1 MSSAASALVVGEF
14 LGGLRD
20 EGPVETLPKAT
31 AYVAVEVGDGLR
43 YRVEPGSLDAS
54 AYLTADLLLDGVHLA
69 VFQLT
74 LREGGHGPIFV
85 VSFGLLNQCG
95 ARMRIPLSA
104 ADQKQW
110 LLGREGAWLKP
121 LCWGDAVDVARVD
134 RIELTVH
141 RKGPDPVRWSMS
153 PLCMA
158 PDAPPLLDKPLL
170 PRGPLLDELGQS
182 TLHDWPS
189 KTRSVAEA
197 SGRLR
202 RQLAAAGD
210 ARWPA
215 GYSSWGGWAAG
226 RRAATGYFRAEHD
239 GRRWWLVDPAG
250 HLFWSS
256 GPNCVQGVV
265 DSTCTGLEAAL
276 EWTPHRAGPYAD
288 AIRTGRNGSLV
299 VNYLGT
305 NLIRAFGMGGWWSA
319 WSELALAT
327 LRRAGFNTVANWSD
341 WEIARAAGFPYVR
354 PLQPRWRR
362 TPTVYRDFPDVFH
375 PGFATDAETF
385 AEQLRDTAEDPA
397 LIGYFLMNEPTWG
410 FATETPAA
418 GMVRSPGNSATRRE
432 LVGWLADRYGDDAG
446 LSARWGGKA
455 SLTAI
460 GERPWSGALT
470 TEAEQDLADF
480 SAVMVAKL
488 FDTLS
493 RACRAVDPHHL
504 NLGARYYT
512 VPPAWALAG
521 MASFDVFSM
530 NCYRERV
537 PAADLAK
544 VSDALGRPILIGEWH
559 FGALDAGLPA
569 SGIGHVP
576 DQAARG
582 QAFRVYLE
590 DAAAQPWCVG
600 AHYFTLYDQSAIG
613 RFDGENYNIGLVDI
627 CHREYEPLVA
637 AARESHAAMYP
648 VALGQREAY
657 AREPEYLPKLFL

>member
-1 MSSAASALVVGEF
+1 MTTALDIGGL

-20 EGPVETLPKAT
+20 EGPAVTLPGAT
-31 AYVAVEVGDGLR
+31 AYSAADIGDGLS
-43 YRVEPGSLDAS
+43 YPLSPGSLDAS
-54 AYLTADLLLDGVHLA
+54 AYLTADLLLDGSHLA
-69 VFQLT
+69 VFTLT
-74 LREGGHGPIFV
+74 LREGEQGPAFV
-85 VSFGLLNQCG
+85 VSFGLLNQCS
-95 ARMRIPLSA
+95 ARIRIPLA
-104 ADQKQW
+104 ATDQKQW

-121 LCWGDAVDVARVD
+121 LCWGDPVAVARVD

-141 RKGPDPVRWSMS
+141 RKGPEPVRWSMS
-153 PLCMA
+153 PLRIA
-158 PDAPPLLDKPLL
+158 AEAPPPLDRPLL
-170 PRGPLLDELGQS
+170 PSGPLLDELGQS
-182 TLHDWPS
+182 TLHVWSS
-189 KTRSVAEA
+189 KTRSVIEA
-197 SGRLR
+197 SDRLL
-202 RQLAAAGD
+202 RQLAATAE
-210 ARWPA
+210 ARWPM
-215 GYSSWGGWAAG
+215 GYSSWGGWAEH

-239 GRRWWLVDPAG
+239 GRRWWLVDPDG
-250 HLFWSS
+250 CLFWSS

-265 DSTCTGLEAAL
+265 DSTCSGLEAAL
-276 EWTPHRAGPYAD
+276 TWMPHPAGPYAE
-288 AIRTGRNGSLV
+288 AIRTGRNRSVV

-305 NLIRAFGMGGWWSA
+305 NLIRAFGSGGWRSA
-319 WSELALAT
+319 WAELALAT

-354 PLQPRWRR
+354 TLHPRWQR

-375 PGFATDAETF
+375 LAFSADAEAF

-418 GMVRSPGNSATRRE
+418 GMVRSAADSATRRE
-432 LVGWLADRYGDDAG
+432 LVRWLAGRYGNDAG
-446 LSARWGGKA
+446 LAASWGRNA

-460 GERPWSGALT
+460 AERPWTGALT
-470 TEAEQDLADF
+470 AQAEQDLADF
-480 SAVMVAKL
+480 SAVMAEKL

-493 RACRAVDPHHL
+493 HACRSVDPRHL

-512 VPPAWALAG
+512 VPPDWALAG
-521 MASFDVFSM
+521 MTSFDVFSM

-537 PAADLAK
+537 PAAELAN

-576 DQAARG
+576 DQKARG
-582 QAFRVYLE
+582 QAFRIYLE

-613 RFDGENYNIGLVDI
+613 RFDGENYNIGFVDV

-637 AARESHAAMYP
+637 AARESHARMYQ
-648 VALGQREAY
+648 VAQGERDAY
-657 AREPEYLPKLFL
+657 ASEPGYLPKLFL